1 MTALDPAYRFDFG
14 GRIAWHGSAN
24 GCRARFVTD
33 DPALRVF
40 IRPVNVP
47 GSYGVALVDAEGKV
61 LMTEFI
67 GRWVA

>member
-24 GCRARFVTD
+24 GCRARYLTE
-33 DPALRVF
+33 DPDLRVW
-40 IRPVNVP
+40 IKTVNVP
-47 GSYGVALVDAEGKV
+47 GFYGVALVDAKGKV
-61 LMTEFI
+61 LVDESI